1 MASSD
6 TSALSKNM
14 ALSSFFPLF
23 SFLLFEDCLPKV
35 GFHNIAGDPK
45 SV

>member
-1 MASSD
+1 MPSSD
-6 TSALSKNM
+6 TSALSENM
-14 ALSSFFPLF
+14 GFSFFPF
-23 SFLLFEDCLPKV
+23 SFLFFENFLPKI